1 MGSGSVK
8 WGRIGDYIEWCDERN
23 TDERNTAGR
32 NYPVIGI
39 NRDKTFMPTVANL
52 DGVDIRACRLNF
64 PIKSSDWRC
73 RFSGTLRLLA
83 IKRQSHEIAEKR
95 LLSDADR
102 PLIS

>member
-8 WGRIGDYIEWCDERN
+8 WGRIGDYIEWC
-23 TDERNTAGR
+23 DERNTAGR